1 MTPEDVDALV
11 DALVPEVKALV
22 EATRA
27 PLQASL
33 DSLVTLVAE
42 LEQRIDRQQNGG
54 SK

>member
-27 PLQASL
+27 PLQASI
-33 DSLVTLVAE
+33 DSLMTLVAE
-42 LEQRIDRQQNGG
+42 LERRIAEHGGG